1 MEIKNNNYLKLL
13 TFVSLVLVS
22 IYCISKV
29 GYDINHSHRLTYVL
43 IRMGSN
49 LAFPLLLITFLLP
62 ASIVANGMLS
72 LAVLPLALTLVS
84 YLMYFT
90 IENPDVKMLRQM
102 ELAKDQAERAN
113 NAKSDFLSSMSHE
126 IRTPLN
132 AITGFSQALSLE
144 EGIKDKAREDINDI
158 LVASASLLEIVNS
171 IIDVS
176 KIESNKLEIENSEY
190 SFDKIYRYLV
200 TMTEGR
206 LGNKQLEFIHEC
218 ADNIPAVLYGDS
230 VRIKQIAVN
239 LLTNSVKYT
248 QTGYLKLNIAC
259 DILDAEKCRITISV
273 EDSGIGIKKEDLD
286 KLFSKYERFDSEKNI
301 NVEGTGLGLALTKTL
316 VELMDGTIN
325 VESKYGEGS
334 KFVVSFE
341 QKIVKLQKDAET
353 NDKVASSNLG
363 FIGNKQKILVVD
375 DNTVNLKV
383 ARRILEPYNLVV
395 EFSGSGKDFI
405 KKYTSGN
412 HYDLVML
419 DDMMPEMSGVE
430 TLKYLKEHTDYN
442 IPTIALTA
450 NALAGMRE
458 QYFKDGFD
466 DYLSKPIDKLLLEE
480 ILNRHLKNTSV
491 AETNTEEQ
499 KQEEES
505 VKTDIEEEIELI

>member
-1 MEIKNNNYLKLL
+1 
-13 TFVSLVLVS
+13 
-22 IYCISKV
+22 
-29 GYDINHSHRLTYVL
+29 
-43 IRMGSN
+43 
-49 LAFPLLLITFLLP
+49 
-62 ASIVANGMLS
+62 
-72 LAVLPLALTLVS
+72 
-84 YLMYFT
+84 
-90 IENPDVKMLRQM
+90 
-102 ELAKDQAERAN
+102 
-113 NAKSDFLSSMSHE
+113 
-126 IRTPLN
+126 
-132 AITGFSQALSLE
+132 
-144 EGIKDKAREDINDI
+144 
-158 LVASASLLEIVNS
+158 
-171 IIDVS
+171 
-176 KIESNKLEIENSEY
+176 
-190 SFDKIYRYLV
+190 
-200 TMTEGR
+200 
-206 LGNKQLEFIHEC
+206 
-218 ADNIPAVLYGDS
+218 
-230 VRIKQIAVN
+230 
-239 LLTNSVKYT
+239 
-248 QTGYLKLNIAC
+248 
-259 DILDAEKCRITISV
+259 
-273 EDSGIGIKKEDLD
+273 
-286 KLFSKYERFDSEKNI
+286 
-301 NVEGTGLGLALTKTL
+301 
-316 VELMDGTIN
+316 MDGTIN

-353 NDKVASSNLG
+353 NDKVACSNLG

-383 ARRILEPYNLVV
+383 AKRILEPYNLVV

-491 AETNTEEQ
+491 AEINTEEQ
-499 KQEEES
+499 KQVEELVE
-505 VKTDIEEEIELI
+505 TDIEEEIELI